1 MSASPAK
8 SAGARIVVVSGPSGV
23 GKSTVRNQ
31 LMLTGRFKRSISC
44 TTRPPR
50 GKEQEGVDY
59 HFVDVPEFERLREA
73 GEFLEWARV
82 HDVHYYGTPSRP
94 VLEWLEQ
101 GTHVLLDIDV
111 QGAAQLRE
119 RGYPLLTVFLLPP
132 TFELL
137 RARLEHRR
145 DTPPAE
151 IERRLQTART
161 ELVHADRYDLQVVN
175 DDLAEVVKKI
185 LGALETSVPEG
196 R

>member
-1 MSASPAK
+1 MSSSS
-8 SAGARIVVVSGPSGV
+8 SAGARIVIVSGPSGV
-23 GKSTVRNQ
+23 GKSTVRNR
-31 LMLTGRFKRSISC
+31 LMLNGRFKRSISC

-59 HFVDVPEFERLREA
+59 FFVTVPEFERRRDA

-82 HDVHYYGTPSRP
+82 HDVHYYGTPCQP
-94 VLEWLEQ
+94 VFEWLGQ
-101 GTHVLLDIDV
+101 GMHVLLDIDV

-132 TFELL
+132 SFELL
-137 RARLEHRR
+137 RQRLENRR

-151 IERRLQTART
+151 IERRLQTARI
-161 ELVHADRYDLQVVN
+161 ELAQADKYDLQVVN
-175 DDLAEVVKKI
+175 DDLEQVAQRI
-185 LGALETSVPEG
+185 LSALEATVPEG